1 MKIVQNDLY
10 DYNMKIWQIEEGF
23 KFSLDSL
30 LLAEF
35 VKAKNEDQIIID
47 FCTGNASVPLVLS
60 SKYQNKIY
68 GFEIQEEIYNLAI
81 SSIKD
86 NKKEEQ
92 IKIIN
97 DNVLNILSY
106 FKEESIDIVTCN
118 PPYFKYQKDSII
130 NDNKIKSIAR
140 HEIEINLEEI
150 IKMASTILKNKG
162 SFYLIHRS
170 ERLEEISN
178 MLNKY
183 NLHLKKLVPIYT
195 TNNKNSQM
203 VLIQAVK
210 NGKIGL
216 KILPAIY
223 TDKLKTFKNLF

>member
-1 MKIVQNDLY
+1 MKIVKNDLY
-10 DYNMKIWQIEEGF
+10 DYNMKIWQMEEGF

-35 VKAKNEDQIIID
+35 VNIKNENKIVID
-47 FCTGNASVPLVLS
+47 FCTGNASIPLVLS
-60 SKYQNKIY
+60 SKYKNKIY
-68 GFEIQEEIYNLAI
+68 GIEIQEEIYNLAI
-81 SSIKD
+81 NSIKD
-86 NKKEEQ
+86 NKKEKQ

-97 DNVLNILSY
+97 DNVLNTLSY
-106 FKEESIDIVTCN
+106 FKEESIDIITCN

-130 NDNKIKSIAR
+130 NDNKIKAIAR

-150 IKMASTILKNKG
+150 IKKASTILKNKG

-195 TNNKNSQM
+195 TNDKNSRM

-210 NGKIGL
+210 NGKLGL
-216 KILPAIY
+216 KLLPAIY